1 MGTIDRFGRF
11 WTVMVPAVLL
21 AATFKYAYQLNSI
34 INSIE
39 GMSFKNT
46 LAIMFISFL
55 AVWSFLYL
63 GSVFFVRIMRWIWN
77 GATPTQVEEQPSAY
91 VKKELEYPAKYGAE
105 YPRLKEQENLFKLDL
120 QDEPIGSPSKE
131 EYAENRVLK

>member
-11 WTVMVPAVLL
+11 WTVMLPAVLL

-39 GMSFKNT
+39 GMSFEKT

-55 AVWSFLYL
+55 AMWSLLYL
-63 GSVFFVRIMRWIWN
+63 GSVFFVRAMRWIWN
-77 GATPTQVEEQPSAY
+77 GTTPIQIEKPSVY
-91 VKKELEYPAKYGAE
+91 VKKELEHPAKNDIE
-105 YPRLKEQENLFKLDL
+105 YQSVKEQENLFKLDL
-120 QDEPIGSPSKE
+120 QDEPISSPNEE
-131 EYAENRVLK
+131 EYVENRVLK